1 MSRAVALFDFDGTL
15 VTGDSLP
22 TFIACCVGWPRTV
35 ATALFAVLVTLRAAD
50 RRTAFKALWLRLT
63 LRGFPLARLPAAQ
76 EKLAQKLR
84 WLKQQ
89 QDRLLWHKQRGD
101 VIVIASGGLDLYLAA
116 FLRDVAPDYILCTE
130 MEQGAGEM
138 AGALTGAMQGGN
150 CVRDEK
156 KRRVAALL
164 QTLEPHG
171 AVWAY
176 GNLPHDLPMME
187 LATHRVIV

>member
-1 MSRAVALFDFDGTL
+1 MNRAIALFDFDGTL

-35 ATALFAVLVTLRAAD
+35 ATALFAALVTLRASD

-63 LRGFPLARLPAAQ
+63 LRGFPLTRLPAAQ
-76 EKLAQKLR
+76 EKLAQKLQ
-84 WLKQQ
+84 WLPQQ
-89 QDRLLWHKQRGD
+89 HARLLWHKQRGD
-101 VIVIASGGLDLYLAA
+101 VIVIASGGLDIYLGA
-116 FLRDVAPDYILCTE
+116 FLHAVAPDHILCTV
-130 MEQGAGEM
+130 MEQGADM
-138 AGALTGAMQGGN
+138 LTGVMRSGN
-150 CVRDEK
+150 CVRAEK
-156 KRRVAALL
+156 KHRVAELL
-164 QTLEPHG
+164 QALEPHG

>member
-1 MSRAVALFDFDGTL
+1 MNRAVALFDFDGTL

-22 TFIACCVGWPRTV
+22 AFIACCVGWPRTV
-35 ATALFAVLVTLRAAD
+35 MTALFAALVTLRTAD

-76 EKLAQKLR
+76 DKLAQRLR
-84 WLKQQ
+84 WLKPQQ
-89 QDRLLWHKQRGD
+89 ERLHWHKQRGD

-116 FLRDVAPDYILCTE
+116 FLREVAPDHILCTV
-130 MEQGAGEM
+130 MEQGADM
-138 AGALTGAMQGGN
+138 LTGVMRSGN
-150 CVRDEK
+150 CVRAEK
-156 KRRVAALL
+156 KRRVAELL
-164 QTLEPHG
+164 AMLEPHG
-171 AVWAY
+171 EVWAY